1 MIYKTIITDAT
12 VKGVNDAHKVVH
24 RTMHQSDEHKP
35 CPPFMVIG
43 DGMIL
48 VQSDYKPASKNAVVA
63 EVPINYKENA
73 DAIHLRVRIAAV
85 KLNHEGV
92 EKPLLRDGR
101 IDTSTIK
108 EWVIRRFQAFGLTL
122 IDGSL
127 SVKYAGKIGNESH
140 NMKNCPVADVDGRW
154 TFSSKDL
161 LEKLLITK
169 LGRRNFLGLGMIR
182 LVTQ

>member
-12 VKGVNDAHKVVH
+12 VKCVADAHKVVH

-48 VQSDYKPASKNAVVA
+48 VQSNYKPASKNAVVA
-63 EVPINYKENA
+63 EVPLDYREVV
-73 DAIHLRVRIAAV
+73 DVVRLRVRVAAV
-85 KLNHEGV
+85 KVNHEGV

-101 IDTSTIK
+101 LDTFAIK
-108 EWVIRRFQAFGLTL
+108 EWIIRRFREFGLTL
-122 IDGSL
+122 VDGSL
-127 SVKYAGKIGNESH
+127 SVKYAGKIGDESH
-140 NMKNCPVADVDGRW
+140 NMKNCPLADVDGRW
-154 TFSSKDL
+154 TFRNMDL
-161 LEKLLITK
+161 LEQLLVTK

-182 LVTQ
+182 IVNN